1 VKSHE
6 EQRREARGLALG
18 ILGTVAALLT
28 LYVLVE
34 RPPLSCGLGYALS
47 VGVGI
52 PITYW
57 WSEFLFWLLEKYV
70 PRMAEQAAGRE
81 RIPWIA
87 VMVGIFERILFT
99 TLVAYDVSRGGSFI
113 VA

>member
-1 VKSHE
+1 MPSPWE
-6 EQRREARGLALG
+6 LAF
-18 ILGTVAALLT
+18 
-28 LYVLVE
+28 
-34 RPPLSCGLGYALS
+34 LS
-47 VGVGI
+47 
-52 PITYW
+52 PIGGR
-57 WSEFLFWLLEKYV
+57 SFSLWLLEKYV